1 MSSRRRFVQSC
12 LALSASACLP
22 IPPRLAEQ
30 QRAPVKPSALRRGDI
45 VGVFAPSG
53 VVSDDTIERSVRNIE
68 ALGFTPKLAPNVRA
82 ARGNYAGLASERAA
96 DVHTLFAD
104 TQVKAL
110 WAARGGSGCAT
121 ILPLLD
127 YRRIQRTPKI
137 VVGYS
142 DVTALLLALHRHC
155 GLVCFHGPVA
165 ASTPSEF
172 SVKHFTAMLMEPRPQ
187 YSFEASSIASGR
199 TVFAGVADGVLMGGN
214 LSIVSALVGTPYA
227 AQLDGALLFLEE
239 VREAPYRIDRMLT
252 QLRQSDALKRVAGVM
267 MGSCRE
273 CVPTDKEPSL
283 SLDDTLDEHFQALR
297 VPAVSGFSF
306 GHVPQQWT
314 LPIGV
319 RARLDADLQ
328 TLVLMES
335 ATVA

>member
-1 MSSRRRFVQSC
+1 MSGLPAPSY
-12 LALSASACLP
+12 ASAP
-22 IPPRLAEQ
+22 SKV
-30 QRAPVKPSALRRGDI
+30 VKPAALRKGDV

-53 VVSDDTIERSVRNIE
+53 VVSDETIEKSVRNIE
-68 ALGFTPKLAPNVRA
+68 ALGFKPKLAPNIRA
-82 ARGNYAGLASERAA
+82 ARGNYAGLAVERAA
-96 DVHTLFAD
+96 DVHAMFANAE
-104 TQVKAL
+104 VKAL
-110 WAARGGSGCAT
+110 WAARGGSGCAA

-127 YRRIQRTPKI
+127 YARIRRTPKI

-142 DVTALLLALHRHC
+142 DITALLLALYRHC

-165 ASTPSEF
+165 ASTPSDF
-172 SVKHFTAMLMEPRPQ
+172 SVKHLTAMLMEPRAQ
-187 YSFEASSIASGR
+187 YAFDASSIANGR
-199 TVFAGVADGVLMGGN
+199 TLFTGVAEGVLIGGN

-252 QLRQSDALKRVAGVM
+252 QLRQSDALRRVAGVM

-283 SLDDTLDEHFQALR
+283 SLDETLDEHFQALR
-297 VPAVSGFSF
+297 VPAVSGLSF

-314 LPIGV
+314 LPIGI
-319 RARLDADLQ
+319 RARLDAELQ
-328 TLVLMES
+328 TLTLLES